1 MLLCVCWVGDANAAA
16 ILIRNIL
23 QVSVLTRSNEV
34 QGQRKCCQQLAQ
46 VTIIELEWI
55 APDLM
60 S

>member
-16 ILIRNIL
+16 FLIRNIL
-23 QVSVLTRSNEV
+23 QVSVLTRSNKV
-34 QGQRKCCQQLAQ
+34 QGQRKCCQQLAHD
-46 VTIIELEWI
+46 TIIELEWI